1 MKCDCAYFWSGN
13 GHCSH
18 IVAVYHRIGII
29 NIIDMMSKLA
39 PVRKRDLG
47 NVNPARW
54 RKQDDIAYPE
64 YLIGVVYDHR
74 TKENDG
80 VTVWKV
86 RFRNAPGGMQD
97 FEMEEEASLDGSHQA
112 LRHAERNGM
121 QDHDQR
127 RLVWLTS

>member
-1 MKCDCAYFWSGN
+1 
-13 GHCSH
+13 
-18 IVAVYHRIGII
+18 
-29 NIIDMMSKLA
+29 
-39 PVRKRDLG
+39 
-47 NVNPARW
+47 VNPARW
-54 RKQDDIAYPE
+54 RKQDDIAHPE

-97 FEMEEEASLDGSHQA
+97 FEMQEEASLDGSHQA
-112 LRHAERNGM
+112 LRQAERNGM

-127 RLVWLTS
+127 RRQLVWLIS